1 MLTPITNVTPAPA
14 ADQPKPTQS
23 AAQPAPKAKS
33 QPAPTDTVTLSAA
46 ASTRQELTET
56 SAQTAK
62 EASHG
67 DIQAKRLLAKEAAD
81 SKSGL

>member
-1 MLTPITNVTPAPA
+1 LLTPITNVTPAPA
-14 ADQPKPTQS
+14 VDQPKPAQPS
-23 AAQPAPKAKS
+23 PQAAKPQPAPA
-33 QPAPTDTVTLSAA
+33 DTVTLSSA
-46 ASTRQELTET
+46 ASARQELTET
-56 SAQTAK
+56 SAQTAR